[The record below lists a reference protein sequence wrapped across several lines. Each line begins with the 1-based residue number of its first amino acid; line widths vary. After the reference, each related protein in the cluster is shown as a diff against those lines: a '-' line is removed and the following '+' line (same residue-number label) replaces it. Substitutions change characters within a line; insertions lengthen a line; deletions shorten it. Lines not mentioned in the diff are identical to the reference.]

1 MNREPCGP
9 QFKGSHKVGHDWN
22 FLAHIHIG
30 FTCVLGNYNAN
41 KNKLKWKVLY
51 AIRFCYERNF
61 KILYGLSFTLIG

>member
-9 QFKGSHKVGHDWN
+9 QSKGSHKVGHDWN

-41 KNKLKWKVLY
+41 KNKLKCICMHVRAGETRWTFYVH
-51 AIRFCYERNF
+51 IR
-61 KILYGLSFTLIG
+61 KK